1 MFEAY
6 IKKVNVVKDS
16 KPLLINEL
24 KDAFSSLK
32 INKIS
37 GVNGVSFNINKKMLW
52 GGLRIFNLT
61 ISAIS

>member
-37 GVNGVSFNINKKMLW
+37 GVNGVSFNINKKML
-52 GGLRIFNLT
+52 
-61 ISAIS
+61 